1 MENLFA
7 VLNQEGV
14 KIVAS
19 SRTGSTEVYQSNDGR
34 LKEME
39 TAIGIIGILAAST
52 VAGVIM
58 YFIAKWARGKQGGT
72 K

>member
-1 MENLFA
+1 VGRFA
-7 VLNQEGV
+7 N
-14 KIVAS
+14 
-19 SRTGSTEVYQSNDGR
+19 SNKRSIMRAEINNEEKG
-34 LKEME
+34 ME
-39 TAIGIIGILAAST
+39 TAIGIIGILVAST